1 MTHLGLVRGH
11 LHVGI
16 ELYKGEYFEN
26 AKRHM
31 KHPKSELYSAIIPTF
46 EAKKAK
52 GFAVELANLALS
64 VESNEEFKMVSRKYE
79 ILLNVI
85 SENEKIVGTE
95 NNTFNEKIS
104 LVNALLEIA
113 AEEYAIGIVDGNVEN
128 KFEYQ
133 DALGF
138 TTVAKNILEE
148 TGSLNSLQVSKKNKA
163 LGIINDL
170 SSLWPS
176 LVPTGKIKGDAKK
189 ISAAVNKIKAL

>member
-16 ELYKGEYFEN
+16 ELYKGKYFEN

-31 KHPKSELYSAIIPTF
+31 KHPKSELYSALIPTF
-46 EAKKAK
+46 EAKKAI

-64 VESNEEFKMVSRKYE
+64 VESNEDFEIVSKNYE

-85 SENEKIVGTE
+85 SQNEKIVGTE
-95 NNTFNEKIS
+95 NNAFTEKIL

-128 KFEYQ
+128 KYEYQ

-138 TTVAKNILEE
+138 TKVAKNILEE
-148 TGSLNSLQVSKKNKA
+148 TEPLTSLQAAKKDKA
-163 LGIINDL
+163 LEIINNL
-170 SSLWPS
+170 SSLWPL
-176 LVPTGKIKGDAKK
+176 LVPTEKINGDAEQILIAISK
-189 ISAAVNKIKAL
+189 INAL

>member
-1 MTHLGLVRGH
+1 MVRGH

-16 ELYKGEYFEN
+16 ELYKSEYFEN

-31 KHPKSELYSAIIPTF
+31 KHPKSELYSALIPTF
-46 EAKKAK
+46 EAKKAI

-64 VESNEEFKMVSRKYE
+64 VESNEDFEIVSKNYE

-85 SENEKIVGTE
+85 SQNEKIVGTE
-95 NNTFNEKIS
+95 NNAFTEKIL

-128 KFEYQ
+128 KYEYQ

-138 TTVAKNILEE
+138 TKVAKNILEE
-148 TGSLNSLQVSKKNKA
+148 TEPLTSLQAAKKDKA
-163 LGIINDL
+163 LEIINNL
-170 SSLWPS
+170 SSLWPL
-176 LVPTGKIKGDAKK
+176 LVPTEKINGDAEQILIAISK
-189 ISAAVNKIKAL
+189 INAL

>member
-1 MTHLGLVRGH
+1 MVRGH

-16 ELYKGEYFEN
+16 ELYKSEYFEN

-31 KHPKSELYSAIIPTF
+31 KHPKSELYSALIPTF

-52 GFAVELANLALS
+52 GFATELANLALS
-64 VESNEEFKMVSRKYE
+64 VESNEDFKIISKKYE
-79 ILLNVI
+79 ILLNAI
-85 SENEKIVGTE
+85 SQNEKIVSDE

-104 LVNALLEIA
+104 LTNALLEIA
-113 AEEYAIGIVDGNVEN
+113 AEEYAIGIINGNVEN

-138 TTVAKNILEE
+138 TTIAKNILEE
-148 TGSLNSLQVSKKNKA
+148 TNSLNSLQVSKKNKA

-189 ISAAVNKIKAL
+189 ILEAINNIKAL

>member
-1 MTHLGLVRGH
+1 
-11 LHVGI
+11 
-16 ELYKGEYFEN
+16 
-26 AKRHM
+26 M

-138 TTVAKNILEE
+138 TTVAKNILEK
-148 TGSLNSLQVSKKNKA
+148 TNSLNSPQVLKRDKA
-163 LGIINDL
+163 LGIIKDL

-176 LVPTGKIKGDAKK
+176 LVPTENVKGDAKK
-189 ISAAVNKIKAL
+189 ISAAVDKIKAL

>member
-1 MTHLGLVRGH
+1 LVRGH

-16 ELYKGEYFEN
+16 ELYKSEYFDN

-31 KHPKSELYSAIIPTF
+31 KHPKSELYSALIPTF
-46 EAKKAK
+46 EAKKAI

-64 VESNEEFKMVSRKYE
+64 VESNEDFEIVSKNYE

-85 SENEKIVGTE
+85 SQNEKIVGTE
-95 NNTFNEKIS
+95 NNAFTEKIL

-128 KFEYQ
+128 KYEYQ

-138 TTVAKNILEE
+138 TKVAKNILEE
-148 TGSLNSLQVSKKNKA
+148 TEPLTSLQAAKKDKA
-163 LGIINDL
+163 LEIINNL
-170 SSLWPS
+170 SSLWPL
-176 LVPTGKIKGDAKK
+176 LVPTEKINGDAEQILIAISK
-189 ISAAVNKIKAL
+189 INAL

>member
-1 MTHLGLVRGH
+1 MVRGH

-16 ELYKGEYFEN
+16 ELYKSEYFEN

-31 KHPKSELYSAIIPTF
+31 KHPKSELYSALIPTF

-52 GFAVELANLALS
+52 GFATELANLALS
-64 VESNEEFKMVSRKYE
+64 VESNEDFKIISKKYE
-79 ILLNVI
+79 ILLNAI
-85 SENEKIVGTE
+85 SQNEKIVSDE

-104 LVNALLEIA
+104 LANALLEIA
-113 AEEYAIGIVDGNVEN
+113 AEEYAIGIINGNVEN

-138 TTVAKNILEE
+138 TTIAKNILEE
-148 TGSLNSLQVSKKNKA
+148 TNSLNSLQVSKKNKA

-189 ISAAVNKIKAL
+189 ILEAINNIKAL

>member
-1 MTHLGLVRGH
+1 LVRGH

-16 ELYKGEYFEN
+16 ELYKSEYFEN

-31 KHPKSELYSAIIPTF
+31 KHPKSELYSALIPTF
-46 EAKKAK
+46 EAKKAI

-64 VESNEEFKMVSRKYE
+64 VESNEDFEIVSKNYE

-85 SENEKIVGTE
+85 SQNEKIVGTE
-95 NNTFNEKIS
+95 NNAFTEKIL

-128 KFEYQ
+128 KYEYQ

-138 TTVAKNILEE
+138 TKVAKNILEE
-148 TGSLNSLQVSKKNKA
+148 TEPLTSLQAAKKDKA
-163 LGIINDL
+163 LEIINNL
-170 SSLWPS
+170 SSLWPL
-176 LVPTGKIKGDAKK
+176 LVPTEKINGDAEQILIAISK
-189 ISAAVNKIKAL
+189 INAL

>member
-64 VESNEEFKMVSRKYE
+64 VENNEEFKMVSRKYE

-95 NNTFNEKIS
+95 NDTFNEKIS

-138 TTVAKNILEE
+138 TTIAKNILEE
-148 TGSLNSLQVSKKNKA
+148 TNSLNSPQVLKRDKA
-163 LGIINDL
+163 LEIIKDL

-176 LVPTGKIKGDAKK
+176 LIPTGNVKGDAKK
-189 ISAAVNKIKAL
+189 ISAAVDKIKAL

>member
-1 MTHLGLVRGH
+1 
-11 LHVGI
+11 
-16 ELYKGEYFEN
+16 
-26 AKRHM
+26 M
-31 KHPKSELYSAIIPTF
+31 KHPKSELYSALIPTF

-52 GFAVELANLALS
+52 GFATELANLALS
-64 VESNEEFKMVSRKYE
+64 VESNEDFKIISKKYE
-79 ILLNVI
+79 ILLNAI
-85 SENEKIVGTE
+85 SQNEKIVSDE

-104 LVNALLEIA
+104 LANALLEIA
-113 AEEYAIGIVDGNVEN
+113 AEEYAIGIINGNVEN

-138 TTVAKNILEE
+138 TTIAKNILEE
-148 TGSLNSLQVSKKNKA
+148 TNSLNSLQVSKKNKA

-189 ISAAVNKIKAL
+189 ILEAINNIKAL

>member
-1 MTHLGLVRGH
+1 MVRGH

-16 ELYKGEYFEN
+16 ELYKSEYFEN

-31 KHPKSELYSAIIPTF
+31 KHPKSELYSALIPTF

-52 GFAVELANLALS
+52 GFATELANLALS
-64 VESNEEFKMVSRKYE
+64 VESNEDFKIISKKYE
-79 ILLNVI
+79 ILLNAI
-85 SENEKIVGTE
+85 SQNEKIVSDE

-104 LVNALLEIA
+104 LANALLEIA
-113 AEEYAIGIVDGNVEN
+113 AEEYAIGIINGNVEN

-138 TTVAKNILEE
+138 TTIAKNILEE
-148 TGSLNSLQVSKKNKA
+148 TNSLNSLQVSKKNKA

-170 SSLWPS
+170 SSLWPL

-189 ISAAVNKIKAL
+189 ILEAINNIKAL

>member
-1 MTHLGLVRGH
+1 MVRGH

-16 ELYKGEYFEN
+16 ELYKSEYFEN

-64 VESNEEFKMVSRKYE
+64 VENNEEFKMVSRKYE

-95 NNTFNEKIS
+95 NDTFNEKIS

-138 TTVAKNILEE
+138 TTIAKNILEE
-148 TGSLNSLQVSKKNKA
+148 TNSLNSPQVLKRDKA
-163 LGIINDL
+163 LEIIKDL

-176 LVPTGKIKGDAKK
+176 LIPTGNVKGDAKK
-189 ISAAVNKIKAL
+189 ISAAVDKIKAL

>member
-1 MTHLGLVRGH
+1 LVRGH

-16 ELYKGEYFEN
+16 ELYKSEYFEN

-31 KHPKSELYSAIIPTF
+31 KHPKSELYSALIPTF

-52 GFAVELANLALS
+52 GFATELANLALS
-64 VESNEEFKMVSRKYE
+64 VESNEDFKIISKKYE
-79 ILLNVI
+79 ILLNAI
-85 SENEKIVGTE
+85 SQNEKIVSDE

-104 LVNALLEIA
+104 LANALLEIA
-113 AEEYAIGIVDGNVEN
+113 AEEYAIGIINGNVEN

-138 TTVAKNILEE
+138 TTIAKNILEE
-148 TGSLNSLQVSKKNKA
+148 TNSLNSLQVSKKNKA

-189 ISAAVNKIKAL
+189 ILEAINNIKAL

>member
-1 MTHLGLVRGH
+1 LTHLGLVRGH

-64 VESNEEFKMVSRKYE
+64 VENNEEFKMVSRKYE

-95 NNTFNEKIS
+95 NDTFNEKIS

-138 TTVAKNILEE
+138 TTIAKNILEE
-148 TGSLNSLQVSKKNKA
+148 TNSLNPPQVLKRDKA
-163 LGIINDL
+163 LEIIKDL

-176 LVPTGKIKGDAKK
+176 LIPTGNVKGDAKK
-189 ISAAVNKIKAL
+189 ISAAVDKIKAL

>member
-1 MTHLGLVRGH
+1 MVRGH

-16 ELYKGEYFEN
+16 ELYKSEYFEN

-31 KHPKSELYSAIIPTF
+31 KHPKSELYSALIPTF

-52 GFAVELANLALS
+52 GFATELANLALS
-64 VESNEEFKMVSRKYE
+64 VESNEDFKIISKKYE
-79 ILLNVI
+79 ILLNAI
-85 SENEKIVGTE
+85 SQNEKIVSDE

-104 LVNALLEIA
+104 LTNALLEIA
-113 AEEYAIGIVDGNVEN
+113 AEEYAIGIINGNVEN

-138 TTVAKNILEE
+138 TTIAKNILEE
-148 TGSLNSLQVSKKNKA
+148 TNSLNSLQVSKKNKA
-163 LGIINDL
+163 LGMINDL

-189 ISAAVNKIKAL
+189 ILEAINNIKAL

>member
-1 MTHLGLVRGH
+1 MVRGH

-16 ELYKGEYFEN
+16 ELYKSEYFEN

-31 KHPKSELYSAIIPTF
+31 KHPKSELYSALIPTF

-52 GFAVELANLALS
+52 GFATELANLALS
-64 VESNEEFKMVSRKYE
+64 VESNEDFKIISKKYE
-79 ILLNVI
+79 ILLNAI
-85 SENEKIVGTE
+85 SQNEKIVSDE

-104 LVNALLEIA
+104 LTNALLEIA
-113 AEEYAIGIVDGNVEN
+113 AEEYAIGIINGNVEN

-138 TTVAKNILEE
+138 TTIAKNILEE
-148 TGSLNSLQVSKKNKA
+148 TNSLNSLQVSKKNKA

-170 SSLWPS
+170 SSLWPL

-189 ISAAVNKIKAL
+189 ILEAINNIKAL

>member
-1 MTHLGLVRGH
+1 MVRGH

-16 ELYKGEYFEN
+16 ELYKSEYFEN

-31 KHPKSELYSAIIPTF
+31 KHPKSELYSALIPTF

-52 GFAVELANLALS
+52 GFATELANLALS
-64 VESNEEFKMVSRKYE
+64 VESNEDFKIISKKYE
-79 ILLNVI
+79 ILLNAI
-85 SENEKIVGTE
+85 SQNEKIVSDE

-104 LVNALLEIA
+104 LANALLEIA
-113 AEEYAIGIVDGNVEN
+113 AEEYAIGIINGNVEN

-138 TTVAKNILEE
+138 TTIAKNILEE
-148 TGSLNSLQVSKKNKA
+148 TNSLNSLQVSKKNKA
-163 LGIINDL
+163 LGMINDL

-189 ISAAVNKIKAL
+189 ILEAINNIKAL